1 VASVDGVEVYE
12 SVGCEDC
19 VEVTLGITIEG
30 FADDESV
37 ASTVPVSDCVVVYC
51 ALVEE
56 VVDDEGALL
65 CDGSSE
71 GDRDAVCDTV
81 GEAESE
87 AVVEALPSSETDA
100 SVVAVFITD

>member
-1 VASVDGVEVYE
+1 MASDDGVEVYE

-30 FADDESV
+30 IADDESV
-37 ASTVPVSDCVVVYC
+37 ALTVPVSDCVIVYFS
-51 ALVEE
+51 LVEE
-56 VVDDEGALL
+56 VIDGEGALL

-71 GDRDAVCDTV
+71 GDRDAVCETV

-87 AVVEALPSSETDA
+87 AVVEALPSSDTDA
-100 SVVAVFITD
+100 SAVAVFITD